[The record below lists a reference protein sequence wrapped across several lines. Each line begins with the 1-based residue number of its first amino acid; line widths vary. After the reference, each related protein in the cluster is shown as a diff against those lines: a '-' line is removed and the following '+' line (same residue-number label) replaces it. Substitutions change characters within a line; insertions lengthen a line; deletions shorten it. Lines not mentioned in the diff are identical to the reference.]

1 MSEII
6 SGLVDIT
13 QESESPASLFST
25 ESEKLYSHT
34 YKSLSSRKEDTP
46 LSIDFFSKSN
56 INILQNHIR
65 YQVYRKMDKVI
76 DNQSELDLKIIMTS
90 IYETY
95 GKNQSENI
103 KDQVSELNNIV
114 IDKSVTNIITNL
126 KQYLGYVIDKS
137 SLPMPMD
144 RPSYNINSEQNKS
157 LRYNLPF

>member
-1 MSEII
+1 
-6 SGLVDIT
+6 
-13 QESESPASLFST
+13 
-25 ESEKLYSHT
+25 
-34 YKSLSSRKEDTP
+34 
-46 LSIDFFSKSN
+46 
-56 INILQNHIR
+56 
-65 YQVYRKMDKVI
+65 
-76 DNQSELDLKIIMTS
+76 MTS